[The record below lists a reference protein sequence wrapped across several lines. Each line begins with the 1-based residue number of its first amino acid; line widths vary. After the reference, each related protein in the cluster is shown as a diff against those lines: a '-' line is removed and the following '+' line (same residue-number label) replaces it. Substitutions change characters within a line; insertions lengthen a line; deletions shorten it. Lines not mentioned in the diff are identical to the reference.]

1 MDNNQG
7 YYDSAT
13 PNPSGDYAYG
23 KTITFTITYEFCSA
37 NYPAVGSGD
46 VKEYY
51 GYIMLGQSRHFV
63 FQTANDATCGPSTT
77 LQLRD
82 WPDNIL
88 VDNVYSDMTVYDT

>member
-51 GYIMLGQSRHFV
+51 GYSNSKAKVALDIL
-63 FQTANDATCGPSTT
+63 DKK
-77 LQLRD
+77 QLNLR
-82 WPDNIL
+82 III
-88 VDNVYSDMTVYDT
+88 